1 MHSFQF
7 LETKNWHSISITKG
21 WLEKKENQ
29 SKDMNYLPLKRLLC
43 SVAHNSRGMVFKNI
57 RPATTQCISI
67 EKKNFLPSRDTHWV
81 EIILEGAF
89 SV

>member
-1 MHSFQF
+1 MQF
-7 LETKNWHSISITKG
+7 VQIFLTQTLLQKVG
-21 WLEKKENQ
+21 WKKNQ

-67 EKKNFLPSRDTHWV
+67 EKKNFLIDDPSRDSHWV
-81 EIILEGAF
+81 EIILGGAF
-89 SV
+89 LF